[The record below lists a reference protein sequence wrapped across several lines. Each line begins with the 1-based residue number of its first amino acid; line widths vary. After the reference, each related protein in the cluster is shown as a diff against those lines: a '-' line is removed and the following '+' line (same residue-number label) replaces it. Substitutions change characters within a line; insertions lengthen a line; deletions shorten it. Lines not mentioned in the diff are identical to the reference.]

1 MTIDQFA
8 LLFSSLLVIFSFSTA
23 SNDDDDARFGQAQYE
38 KYLKSV
44 SMYQTNF
51 SASIEFKENYIS
63 HVVNFKSA
71 LSDASS
77 VDIWNNVGPKYNDK
91 QAHNSGRIR

>member
-1 MTIDQFA
+1 MTINQFA
-8 LLFSSLLVIFSFSTA
+8 LIFSLLFVIFSFSTA
-23 SNDDDDARFGQAQYE
+23 SNDDDDAKFGQAQYE

-63 HVVNFKSA
+63 QVVNFKSA
-71 LSDASS
+71 LSNASS
-77 VDIWNNVGPKYNDK
+77 DIWNNVGPKYDDK
-91 QAHNSGRIR
+91 EAHNSGRIR